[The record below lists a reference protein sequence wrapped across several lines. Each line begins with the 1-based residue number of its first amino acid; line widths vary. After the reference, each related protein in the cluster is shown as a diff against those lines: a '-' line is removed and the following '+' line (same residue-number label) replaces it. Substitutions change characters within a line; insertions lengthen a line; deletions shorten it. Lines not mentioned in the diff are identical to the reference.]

1 MKYDKKYSE
10 NVNFTFFELKDSM
23 PVCLFELFS
32 TSLEPQCKCKPTFA
46 QIFIEYELLSCLNEG
61 EILSNTVI

>member
-10 NVNFTFFELKDSM
+10 NVNLTYFELKDSM

-32 TSLEPQCKCKPTFA
+32 TLEPQTNLCA
-46 QIFIEYELLSCLNEG
+46 N
-61 EILSNTVI
+61 IL

>member
-10 NVNFTFFELKDSM
+10 NVNFTFFELKDSI

-32 TSLEPQCKCKPTFA
+32 TLEPQTNLCA
-46 QIFIEYELLSCLNEG
+46 N
-61 EILSNTVI
+61 IL